1 MCMYYTRYV
10 FCYSII
16 LITAIDNS
24 TSYKNEMTL
33 LSTRMQKSH
42 AYVSLLILDRI

>member
-1 MCMYYTRYV
+1 MYFV
-10 FCYSII
+10 ILLYSSQQLTIQH
-16 LITAIDNS
+16 LI
-24 TSYKNEMTL
+24 KNEMTL